1 MMNRALLAATVASGL
16 VLPAKAAVYLPQRLA
31 IIKPGNLEFSKN
43 LLAMPTT
50 MGMLKPGGRT
60 RGAISYVGGGSS
72 ASTSATTITIPAHQ
86 AGDLILIIKTCAG
99 SMPSAPAGWT
109 VIYTGSAGNAYGIV
123 GYKFATASGTVS
135 GTWSNS
141 SSVTMG
147 VAVYHNVYDVGNNG
161 QRFTNTNVVSSIT
174 WPGFTVQDT
183 TDTKWIVGLGAPITT
198 IVSGQPNAPT
208 GRTSRI
214 NANYVRIWD
223 TNGAYAGNYVAQ
235 TSSTS
240 TNYCYG
246 GLYVP
251 VELIP

>member
-1 MMNRALLAATVASGL
+1 MMNKTMLAATVASSL
-16 VLPAKAAVYLPQRLA
+16 ILPAKAEVHLPPKPA
-31 IIKPGNLEFSKN
+31 IIKPEKMGFSTN
-43 LLAMPTT
+43 LLAMPIT
-50 MGMLKPGGRT
+50 MGMLRSSARAPGV
-60 RGAISYVGGGSS
+60 ISYIGGGSS
-72 ASTSATTITIPAHQ
+72 ASTTATTIPIPAHQ
-86 AGDLILIIKTCAG
+86 AGDLIFIIKSCAN

-123 GYKFATASGTVS
+123 GYRFATDSATVS
-135 GTWSNS
+135 GTWTNS

-147 VAVYHNVYDVGNNG
+147 VTVYRNVFQVGNNG

-174 WPGFTVQDT
+174 WPAFTVLDT

-198 IVSGQPNAPT
+198 IVAGQPNAPT

-240 TNYCYG
+240 SNYCYG
-246 GLYVP
+246 GLYLTI
-251 VELIP
+251 ELIP